1 MVERQVVLPAPRG
14 EVWTA
19 LTDPDQVGAWFGA
32 EVEWELRP
40 GGAAHFSGEDGSE
53 RQGVVEAVADAA
65 ELRFRWWP
73 SDGHEEP
80 PSEVTYTLEDDDDG
94 TRLTITEQPLDPT
107 VARASCDQPSWDD
120 WDGRLVGLWARAEAR
135 VHALA

>member
-1 MVERQVVLPAPRG
+1 MVERQVVLPVPRD

-19 LTDPDQVGAWFGA
+19 LTDPDQLGAWFGA

-40 GGAAHFSGEDGSE
+40 GGAAHFSSDDGSK
-53 RQGVVEAVADAA
+53 RQGVVESVDHAT

-73 SDGHEEP
+73 TDSVEEP

-94 TRLTITEQPLDPT
+94 TRLTITEQPLDPA
-107 VARASCDQPSWDD
+107 VAQASCVQPSWDD